1 MRLRSGICTGSER
14 CVWHEMQDQ
23 TVSSSAVGRVL
34 KGAKPV
40 DLPILQSTK
49 FELVFNL
56 YTATSAVCADCSD
69 ATEATSAGGVDSP
82 QHRPS
87 GVHIEQIP

>member
-1 MRLRSGICTGSER
+1 MSDTNRHEVAESCLSAISGASRRLMRRSSWRQSAMRLRSGICTGSER

-56 YTATSAVCADCSD
+56 
-69 ATEATSAGGVDSP
+69 
-82 QHRPS
+82 
-87 GVHIEQIP
+87 

>member
-40 DLPILQSTK
+40 DLPILI
-49 FELVFNL
+49 LHL
-56 YTATSAVCADCSD
+56 ATIEAHRSQAAP
-69 ATEATSAGGVDSP
+69 ATRRGASP
-82 QHRPS
+82 PTWRS
-87 GVHIEQIP
+87 